1 MLLHMRP
8 ILVPTSKDG
17 LTVLT
22 IDDNAEMFLLNVTS
36 HVPFAGPA
44 EATICTGP
52 GLTAP
57 AMILYLFAGNLS
69 LNLSIICNTK
79 NSSLIMNAL
88 MLLPNVCPKLNP
100 T

>member
-1 MLLHMRP
+1 MLLHMSP
-8 ILVPTSKDG
+8 KLVPTSKHG

-22 IDDNAEMFLLNVTS
+22 VDDNAEMFLLNVTS

-52 GLTAP
+52 GFTAP

-79 NSSLIMNAL
+79 EILY
-88 MLLPNVCPKLNP
+88 
-100 T
+100 